1 LDYAAT
7 ASNTLPLTINHHPT
21 TVNQTLTA
29 VNNPPTASTTT
40 NVTTTT
46 TTTNRGIPT
55 AASNNRRK
63 KGTVNYTSDEV
74 KDLLVLVERVLPAGP
89 EEWELIARL
98 HSSNYPNHLRDGKK
112 LKWKFYKHTNK
123 KPQTGNP
130 NKSSTDLEASR
141 LKQLINSKVG
151 STSNFTADEDAF
163 VERTD
168 ANFEELLN
176 EALTETSASPGD
188 TSSALLSP
196 TETAVTNEAAS
207 AAVRARTDE
216 VSSVATSARAQARK
230 GEVATVAINARRNK
244 GNAVKEAVEKSSGDM
259 TGIMNQIMV
268 QRLLQSQ
275 DDLAEQKEERR
286 RERKRE
292 ERERHR
298 EEHQDK
304 QWDRMFGLVAG
315 GYSSIF
321 FYYI

>member
-1 LDYAAT
+1 
-7 ASNTLPLTINHHPT
+7 
-21 TVNQTLTA
+21 
-29 VNNPPTASTTT
+29 
-40 NVTTTT
+40 
-46 TTTNRGIPT
+46 
-55 AASNNRRK
+55 
-63 KGTVNYTSDEV
+63 V
-74 KDLLVLVERVLPAGP
+74 KDLLALVERVLPAGP

-98 HSSNYPNHLRDGKK
+98 HSAKYPNHLRDGKK
-112 LKWKFYKHTNK
+112 LKRKFYEHANK

-130 NKSSTDLEASR
+130 NISSNDLEASR

-151 STSNFTADEDAF
+151 STSNFTVDDDAF

-168 ANFEELLN
+168 GNFEELLD
-176 EALTETSASPGD
+176 EALTETTTSPGD
-188 TSSALLSP
+188 NSSALLLP

-230 GEVATVAINARRNK
+230 DEVATIAINARRNK

-259 TGIMNQIMV
+259 AAIMNQLMV

-275 DDLAEQKEERR
+275 DDAAERKEEKR

-292 ERERHR
+292 ERERR
-298 EEHQDK
+298 RQEAQDR

-315 GYSSIF
+315 GIAAYFSTTSERLKISLPFAQNSADNNSSSGDDSSSSTISSNDRKKKRSKH
-321 FYYI
+321 